1 LFTLPCFH
9 PKIDG
14 KGKGGHVE
22 NNKFQSKGK
31 SQIKLQVKLMI
42 QAKVVAWPLH
52 KINLLDGKMN
62 YQHGNP

>member
-1 LFTLPCFH
+1 M
-9 PKIDG
+9 DG

-22 NNKFQSKGK
+22 NNNFQSKGK
-31 SQIKLQVKLMI
+31 SQIKPQVKLMI

-52 KINLLDGKMN
+52 KINLLNGKMN